1 MKKKVFAVRDLV
13 FAKVRGY
20 PAWPARVTGLAGSG
34 KYSVFFYGTYEVGN
48 IKPENM
54 WPYNEKNLDK
64 FGPSN
69 MRKKWYSEGLYQIK
83 HTPDIAFEQGSSN
96 DWGGVSV
103 QVDMV
108 DQYTSEKNAETAI
121 AIGFPTNISNEIKVG
136 DTTEDKKQP
145 INTNIELDNETGE
158 KASKDTGGIEDGKRD
173 CNDNTENI
181 KKVKEEIIL
190 QKVKKLKWLK
200 SEQKLVD
207 IVCRIQKCMSKNK
220 PYNISK
226 CVNLLKLMEKID
238 IKPLMV
244 IKMPEVFT
252 TLKRLSTECISN
264 SDDKSAAEVKEISD
278 RLKQK
283 IVSSFIVNPG
293 TGSLMSSVEFENILA
308 VKVEEFKN
316 KTYELSDRERLGI
329 INLEDVK

>member
-1 MKKKVFAVRDLV
+1 V

-83 HTPDIAFEQGSSN
+83 HTPDIAFEQGSN
-96 DWGGVSV
+96 GDWGGVGV
-103 QVDMV
+103 QVDVV
-108 DQYTSEKNAETAI
+108 DQDNTREKTAETAV
-121 AIGFPTNISNEIKVG
+121 AIDFPTNISNEIKVG
-136 DTTEDKKQP
+136 DTPEEKEQP
-145 INTNIELDNETGE
+145 MNTNIELDKETGE
-158 KASKDTGGIEDGKRD
+158 KVLKGRDINCVSIEDGKRD

-181 KKVKEEIIL
+181 KKVKEDIIL

-226 CVNLLKLMEKID
+226 CVNLLKLMEKLD

-264 SDDKSAAEVKEISD
+264 SDDKSAAEVKEISE
-278 RLKQK
+278 RLKQNI
-283 IVSSFIVNPG
+283 IVRTG
-293 TGSLMSSVEFENILA
+293 TGSVMSSVEFENILA
-308 VKVEEFKN
+308 VKVQEFKN
-316 KTYELSDRERLGI
+316 KTCELSDRERLGI